1 MTVVHALLN
10 NNAEIIIII
19 IIIIMIEI
27 QYCRLK
33 EVQVIVYKDH
43 VHNPSEKYNFITKT
57 NTSIGQ
63 RLIHC

>member
-10 NNAEIIIII
+10 NNAEII